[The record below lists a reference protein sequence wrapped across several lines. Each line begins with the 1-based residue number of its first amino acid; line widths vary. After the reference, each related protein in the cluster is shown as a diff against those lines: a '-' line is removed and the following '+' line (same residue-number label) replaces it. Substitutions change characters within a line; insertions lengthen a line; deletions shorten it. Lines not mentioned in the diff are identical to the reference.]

1 MTMKRLALTMAA
13 AALILVG
20 CASAPLASQ
29 PPNVQAT
36 VDAQVQATVQ
46 AMAPTAAPT
55 MKPATPT
62 VPIAPPTAAPTAT
75 PTAAKW
81 NTSNMNALLNGNL
94 SVAAKLITAN
104 GVPQDGAKTASPPDV
119 AKAPWKYFGDIY
131 KFTGVVALVQEYP
144 PDGPESKILIG
155 GGPLAEIVM
164 MDPKD
169 STSTPIDFMF
179 LSGTRDIQK
188 GDTVT
193 AYGYVTGVAEVPNR
207 LGGTTQQLIVM
218 GKEPLK

>member
-1 MTMKRLALTMAA
+1 MKRLALTMAA
-13 AALILVG
+13 ALILVG
-20 CASAPLASQ
+20 CASPPLASQ

-62 VPIAPPTAAPTAT
+62 VPIAPPTAT

-104 GVPQDGAKTASPPDV
+104 GVPQDGAKTASPPDI

-131 KFTGVVALVQEYP
+131 KFTGVVVLVQEYP
-144 PDGPESKILIG
+144 PDGPESKMLIG

-169 STSTPIDFMF
+169 SAFTQIDFMF
-179 LSGTRDIQK
+179 LGGTQDIQK

-207 LGGTTQQLIVM
+207 LGGTIQVLAVM